1 MTGAW
6 PDLRL
11 AGPAVACWLAALGG
25 LYLTAGC
32 GVVVAACAALA
43 AGGAAFAAGR
53 AALAVGL
60 PAGGAAHPAGWR
72 RGRRLPGGWLPVGL
86 LLGVVCGA
94 ASTAARVAT
103 REAEPLAGL
112 ARDRATVTVDLVV
125 TDDPHPLRGSAG
137 RPATYA
143 VPAELMG
150 LRHDSG
156 SARLS
161 ARVLVLASDRAWRTL
176 LPGQRVTTVGRLG
189 PPRRGDLRAAVLS
202 ASHAPLEIGEPPWA
216 QRAAGRLRA
225 GLQRACEP
233 LPAEP
238 GGLLPGLVVG
248 DTSRLEPAVADDFTT
263 TGMTHLVAVSGSNV
277 AIVIGFVLLVTR
289 WARAGPR
296 LAALLCALALVGFVI
311 LVRPSPSV
319 LRAAAMGGLGL
330 VALALGRPRAAVPAL
345 AASAAVLVMVDP
357 QLAADAGFALSVLA
371 TAGLLLIAPGWR
383 DALRER
389 GVPAGLAESLA
400 IPAAAQVA
408 CAPVIAAISGTVGL
422 AAIPANLVAVPAVA
436 PATVLGV
443 AAALLSAC
451 WPAAA
456 EWVAWLA
463 GWPAWWL
470 VLVAR
475 YGADAP
481 AGVAPWPAGVVGG
494 MLLAALLA
502 VVLVAGR
509 RPVVRRL
516 VAVAAVATVVG
527 VLPVRVVA
535 SGWPP
540 PGWFVVACDVGQG
553 DAVVLPVG
561 PDQAAV
567 VDAGPDPAATDRC
580 LRGLGVRHVNLL
592 LITHFHADHV
602 GGFAGVFRG
611 RSVAEVVTTGHP
623 EPAAGRDAV
632 LAGAAAEGVPVRAAT
647 AGAVYRLG
655 GVQLFV
661 LGPVRPL
668 TGTRSDPNNN
678 SLQRSEGKIIPMGSQ
693 LIERAHWGDL
703 EDMHFAGLVRLSYE
717 ADTAQ
722 ESQQAKGYMTGRDI
736 KGRDEQEKDCRGY
749 VEHRKGQYAYTY
761 EEPDTSAYKR
771 RRVTLPDGRTVYRV
785 IRPVFEG
792 ALDDLKR
799 GLTPDGQR
807 LDGLIVYDIDRLT
820 RDNRHLEDC
829 IEVVQHFDRPIIDI
843 TGTLDLLTDNGRT
856 VARIVVATNNKQ
868 SADTARRVH
877 RKHLALQQAGIP
889 AGSKRPFGWMA
900 DKRSLN
906 LAEAEVIR
914 AGVRRLIAGTPLN
927 AVLAE
932 WKAQGVVTP
941 TGRTWVRATLIGVL
955 RNPRLCGYRAR
966 LVNGI
971 SEETGKNFRDW
982 EIVRKPSGEPVVGQW
997 EPILAVDEWETVSA
1011 IVGKHANH
1019 SYDFNTR
1026 KYLLTSVVRCGKP
1039 ECGRPLKGVKT
1050 MASRATYPDDFT
1062 YSCRLKKEGGCGGL
1076 SIYGPKTDEWVEQAV
1091 IARIEL
1097 EAQRRQAEVAPEA
1110 WPREA
1115 ELIQVRTN
1123 IADLTGA
1130 WRARPQRISSARYFA
1145 LVPELEREEQELA
1158 SEREQWLA
1166 RRYSAVGKPPGLR
1179 TDWPG
1184 LTLAEKRAYIKEALV
1199 CVLVHPGGRGR
1210 PWSEDR
1216 LELVWRED

>member
-1 MTGAW
+1 MRVFRSAADDAGEPGDGE
-6 PDLRL
+6 PDAEVRSRFIRVVGLPQVD
-11 AGPAVACWLAALGG
+11 GPASPGLGPASPGLSPASPGLGPTSPGLSPVDGRASLCLTPAPPGGALSSALDPRRRGIRALAVVAVVVVTVAATLAWWSRPRIEAVPAVTRPTGPPASEASTVIVVAVAGRVVRPGLVRLPAGSRVADAIEAAGGVLPGTDLSYVNLARKLTDGELIVIGGTPPPGDAGGAAPPGGPVNLNTATLAQLDALPGVGPVLAARGG

-678 SLQRSEGKIIPMGSQ
+678 SLVV
-693 LIERAHWGDL
+693 RAEIRGRRVLLAGDA
-703 EDMHFAGLVRLSYE
+703 EE
-717 ADTAQ
+717 
-722 ESQQAKGYMTGRDI
+722 
-736 KGRDEQEKDCRGY
+736 DEQRG
-749 VEHRKGQYAYTY
+749 VL
-761 EEPDTSAYKR
+761 SA
-771 RRVTLPDGRTVYRV
+771 
-785 IRPVFEG
+785 
-792 ALDDLKR
+792 
-799 GLTPDGQR
+799 
-807 LDGLIVYDIDRLT
+807 
-820 RDNRHLEDC
+820 
-829 IEVVQHFDRPIIDI
+829 
-843 TGTLDLLTDNGRT
+843 
-856 VARIVVATNNKQ
+856 
-868 SADTARRVH
+868 
-877 RKHLALQQAGIP
+877 AGP
-889 AGSKRPFGWMA
+889 S
-900 DKRSLN
+900 
-906 LAEAEVIR
+906 
-914 AGVRRLIAGTPLN
+914 GVRADVLKLAHHGSVYQDAGFLDAVAPAVALVSVGAGNPYGHPNT
-927 AVLAE
+927 AVLGRLARGG
-932 WKAQGVVTP
+932 ARVLRTDVDADVAVVVTP
-941 TGRTWVRATLIGVL
+941 GG
-955 RNPRLCGYRAR
+955 
-966 LVNGI
+966 
-971 SEETGKNFRDW
+971 
-982 EIVRKPSGEPVVGQW
+982 
-997 EPILAVDEWETVSA
+997 LAVVA
-1011 IVGKHANH
+1011 RGQ
-1019 SYDFNTR
+1019 R
-1026 KYLLTSVVRCGKP
+1026 P
-1039 ECGRPLKGVKT
+1039 GR
-1050 MASRATYPDDFT
+1050 
-1062 YSCRLKKEGGCGGL
+1062 
-1076 SIYGPKTDEWVEQAV
+1076 
-1091 IARIEL
+1091 
-1097 EAQRRQAEVAPEA
+1097 
-1110 WPREA
+1110 
-1115 ELIQVRTN
+1115 
-1123 IADLTGA
+1123 
-1130 WRARPQRISSARYFA
+1130 RP
-1145 LVPELEREEQELA
+1145 P
-1158 SEREQWLA
+1158 
-1166 RRYSAVGKPPGLR
+1166 
-1179 TDWPG
+1179 
-1184 LTLAEKRAYIKEALV
+1184 
-1199 CVLVHPGGRGR
+1199 
-1210 PWSEDR
+1210 
-1216 LELVWRED
+1216 

>member
-1 MTGAW
+1 MFCMKVSG
-6 PDLRL
+6 DDKS
-11 AGPAVACWLAALGG
+11 
-25 LYLTAGC
+25 C
-32 GVVVAACAALA
+32 GSVVAE
-43 AGGAAFAAGR
+43 
-53 AALAVGL
+53 
-60 PAGGAAHPAGWR
+60 PAHR
-72 RGRRLPGGWLPVGL
+72 SQPVF
-86 LLGVVCGA
+86 
-94 ASTAARVAT
+94 
-103 REAEPLAGL
+103 
-112 ARDRATVTVDLVV
+112 
-125 TDDPHPLRGSAG
+125 
-137 RPATYA
+137 
-143 VPAELMG
+143 
-150 LRHDSG
+150 
-156 SARLS
+156 
-161 ARVLVLASDRAWRTL
+161 
-176 LPGQRVTTVGRLG
+176 
-189 PPRRGDLRAAVLS
+189 
-202 ASHAPLEIGEPPWA
+202 
-216 QRAAGRLRA
+216 
-225 GLQRACEP
+225 
-233 LPAEP
+233 
-238 GGLLPGLVVG
+238 
-248 DTSRLEPAVADDFTT
+248 EPAVVGLHPVVAIPLMVTPGGREEFVKHRRVGCGPVGDHLGRPHPGRGQRALEEPAHCGSIAPRADVDIYDLPELFH
-263 TGMTHLVAVSGSNV
+263 GLGHIAPGSADLHADLAGWDYAGPVRYASVYQAFDGSNV

-319 LRAAAMGGLGL
+319 LRAAA
-330 VALALGRPRAAVPAL
+330 
-345 AASAAVLVMVDP
+345 LVMVDP

-470 VLVAR
+470 VMVAR

-678 SLQRSEGKIIPMGSQ
+678 SLVV
-693 LIERAHWGDL
+693 RAEIRGRRVLLAGDA
-703 EDMHFAGLVRLSYE
+703 EE
-717 ADTAQ
+717 
-722 ESQQAKGYMTGRDI
+722 
-736 KGRDEQEKDCRGY
+736 DEQRG
-749 VEHRKGQYAYTY
+749 VL
-761 EEPDTSAYKR
+761 SA
-771 RRVTLPDGRTVYRV
+771 
-785 IRPVFEG
+785 
-792 ALDDLKR
+792 
-799 GLTPDGQR
+799 
-807 LDGLIVYDIDRLT
+807 
-820 RDNRHLEDC
+820 
-829 IEVVQHFDRPIIDI
+829 
-843 TGTLDLLTDNGRT
+843 
-856 VARIVVATNNKQ
+856 
-868 SADTARRVH
+868 
-877 RKHLALQQAGIP
+877 AGP
-889 AGSKRPFGWMA
+889 S
-900 DKRSLN
+900 
-906 LAEAEVIR
+906 
-914 AGVRRLIAGTPLN
+914 GVRADVLKLAHHGSVYQDAGFLDAVAPAVALVSVGAGNPYGHPNT
-927 AVLAE
+927 AVLGRLARGG
-932 WKAQGVVTP
+932 ARVLRTDVDADVAVVVTP
-941 TGRTWVRATLIGVL
+941 GG
-955 RNPRLCGYRAR
+955 
-966 LVNGI
+966 
-971 SEETGKNFRDW
+971 
-982 EIVRKPSGEPVVGQW
+982 
-997 EPILAVDEWETVSA
+997 LAVVA
-1011 IVGKHANH
+1011 RGQ
-1019 SYDFNTR
+1019 R
-1026 KYLLTSVVRCGKP
+1026 P
-1039 ECGRPLKGVKT
+1039 GR
-1050 MASRATYPDDFT
+1050 
-1062 YSCRLKKEGGCGGL
+1062 
-1076 SIYGPKTDEWVEQAV
+1076 
-1091 IARIEL
+1091 
-1097 EAQRRQAEVAPEA
+1097 
-1110 WPREA
+1110 
-1115 ELIQVRTN
+1115 
-1123 IADLTGA
+1123 
-1130 WRARPQRISSARYFA
+1130 RP
-1145 LVPELEREEQELA
+1145 P
-1158 SEREQWLA
+1158 
-1166 RRYSAVGKPPGLR
+1166 
-1179 TDWPG
+1179 
-1184 LTLAEKRAYIKEALV
+1184 
-1199 CVLVHPGGRGR
+1199 
-1210 PWSEDR
+1210 
-1216 LELVWRED
+1216 